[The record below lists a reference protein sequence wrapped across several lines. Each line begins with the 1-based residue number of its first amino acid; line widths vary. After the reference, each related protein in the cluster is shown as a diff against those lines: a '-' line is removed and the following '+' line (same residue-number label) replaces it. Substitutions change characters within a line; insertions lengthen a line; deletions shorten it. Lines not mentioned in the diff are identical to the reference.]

1 MRKVICVMVAM
12 LFLLTACG
20 SSETSSE
27 KENTKTEGVEDSNV
41 DSMKNTSNTDS
52 DAAVEKNN
60 ENTNEK
66 EEKPVNVSI
75 EKEAATPVAPVNE
88 TLKEKYLKILNDTKV
103 RADNIVPVDYTTP
116 SLNQAEG
123 ERYELWDRLLNELY
137 GVLKSQL
144 SVKEMDQLR
153 VKQREWIIYIDNKAK
168 EASLVNEGGS
178 AEQLVYL
185 GELANQTEIRCYTL
199 VNDYMK

>member
-1 MRKVICVMVAM
+1 MRKVIYVMVAM
-12 LFLLTACG
+12 LFLLTACE
-20 SSETSSE
+20 SPETSSE

-41 DSMKNTSNTDS
+41 DSTKNTSNTDS
-52 DAAVEKNN
+52 NATVEKID

-66 EEKPVNVSI
+66 EEERVNVSI
-75 EKEAATPVAPVNE
+75 EKEAATPANE
-88 TLKEKYLKILNDTKV
+88 SLKEKYLKILNDTK
-103 RADNIVPVDYTTP
+103 AKTDNIVPVDSTTP

-123 ERYELWDRLLNELY
+123 ERYELWDRLLNEVY

-153 VKQREWIIYIDNKAK
+153 IKQREWIIYRDNKAK
-168 EASLVNEGGS
+168 EASFVSGGGT
-178 AEQLVYL
+178 AEKLMYL